1 MIHTFREMY
10 IYTEDT
16 LKTNQ
21 TMLKNSYTLIVRE
34 PAQELR
40 HQTPSHS
47 LSIKDPTHCGLKL
60 TTTTTTTTTTNTCT
74 CKPDD
79 HNILSITDI

>member
-1 MIHTFREMY
+1 MIHALREMY
-10 IYTEDT
+10 IYTEGT

-21 TMLKNSYTLIVRE
+21 TRLQNSYTLIVSE
-34 PAQELR
+34 PAQELL

-60 TTTTTTTTTTNTCT
+60 TTTTTTTIHVNQM
-74 CKPDD
+74 
-79 HNILSITDI
+79 IITF